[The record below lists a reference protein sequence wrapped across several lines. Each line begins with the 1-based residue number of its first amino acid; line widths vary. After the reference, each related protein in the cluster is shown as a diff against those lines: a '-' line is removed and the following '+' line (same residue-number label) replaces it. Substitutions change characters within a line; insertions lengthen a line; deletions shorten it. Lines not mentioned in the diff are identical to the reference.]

1 MSLPVCFSFQVC
13 RCLCEQPW
21 AYDWT
26 LPVVTMEISNE
37 LINVVITR
45 SLIILLMSLHLSH
58 CVLIVCS
65 FDWLNVI
72 VLWFDWPVSV
82 RLRAEEAGG
91 EPLSTIPRLSARG
104 RRMTHTF
111 NPSPTYTSDTTH
123 IKHHTFPS
131 WPHTVA
137 VFDWLFV
144 SSSRLIGSFVP
155 QRVPG
160 EVPRFWHPEMDSFPK
175 H

>member
-1 MSLPVCFSFQVC
+1 MCVSLPVCFSFQVC

-104 RRMTHTF
+104 SGGGKKIEGKRREGAEER
-111 NPSPTYTSDTTH
+111 
-123 IKHHTFPS
+123 K
-131 WPHTVA
+131 
-137 VFDWLFV
+137 
-144 SSSRLIGSFVP
+144 RGST
-155 QRVPG
+155 
-160 EVPRFWHPEMDSFPK
+160 
-175 H
+175 